1 MGQLC
6 AKPRTSDENPAAS
19 PDAQLEPC
27 VELDSSVPA
36 VKGRTG
42 ELQAQHVLPEP
53 QPSDAASSELD
64 VVVQHLRETNY
75 SVTGSA
81 PELLQQ
87 WDHDHRV
94 VLESIEAAIQVAA
107 PAYIQHL
114 HCYCFQSLVLRQQQ
128 ASCRASC
135 AVRVMKY

>member
-6 AKPRTSDENPAAS
+6 AKPRTFDEKPAAS
-19 PDAQLEPC
+19 PDAQAEPC
-27 VELDSSVPA
+27 VELDGSVPA
-36 VKGRTG
+36 VKGRPG

-53 QPSDAASSELD
+53 QPSDSASSELD

-94 VLESIEAAIQVAA
+94 VLDSIEAAIQVAA
-107 PAYIQHL
+107 PAYVQQSHR
-114 HCYCFQSLVLRQQQ
+114 CCTQSLISLQQ
-128 ASCRASC
+128 
-135 AVRVMKY
+135 

>member
-6 AKPRTSDENPAAS
+6 AKPRTSDEKPAAC
-19 PDAQLEPC
+19 PAAQSERC
-27 VELDSSVPA
+27 VELDSSLPA
-36 VKGRTG
+36 VKGRPG
-42 ELQAQHVLPEP
+42 GLQTQHVPPEL

-94 VLESIEAAIQVAA
+94 VLDSIEAAIQVAA
-107 PAYIQHL
+107 PAYIQQL
-114 HCYCFQSLVLRQQQ
+114 QRCCTQSLVLLQQKE
-128 ASCRASC
+128 SCKACC
-135 AVRVMKY
+135 AVRAMKH